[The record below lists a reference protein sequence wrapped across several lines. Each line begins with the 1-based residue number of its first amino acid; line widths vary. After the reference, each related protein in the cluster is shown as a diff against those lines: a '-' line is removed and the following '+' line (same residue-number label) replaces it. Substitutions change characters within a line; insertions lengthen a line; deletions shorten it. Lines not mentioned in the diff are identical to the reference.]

1 MLASLKDFTAAT
13 KILLEAGA
21 NVETK
26 NNDGTTP
33 LAYASRDGR
42 TTIVKLLLEA
52 GANVEAID
60 EV

>member
-1 MLASLKDFTAAT
+1 MSLSY
-13 KILLEAGA
+13 LS
-21 NVETK
+21 NWQ
-26 NNDGTTP
+26 DGTTP

>member
-26 NNDGTTP
+26 NNVRITSAHIGSP
-33 LAYASRDGR
+33 SWMVIL
-42 TTIVKLLLEA
+42 
-52 GANVEAID
+52 
-60 EV
+60 